1 MRSCSPLRATI
12 NLGLWHILHGNAN
25 KIHQI
30 INFRPKQVSTKIAI
44 AQFVSEKSLCLSD
57 SFLMTVILYTIVNFS
72 TCLKSAWLP
81 PCSNQEKCLRALSLS
96 SCNISQ
102 CVVHTH
108 REFGQYAL
116 FIFLGGLFI
125 GPICRYRAISNW
137 RFLGQLFWNTLHF
150 NEYHRNSIS
159 PKKCLVQLEGGK
171 LTVFPSDSSSNSAAA
186 KVHTIASNASNT
198 TLLL

>member
-1 MRSCSPLRATI
+1 MWSCSPLRATI

-81 PCSNQEKCLRALSLS
+81 PMQQPRKMPQSSQLVIMQYFTMCSAHTPGVWPICTFYLFWGALYWTHLPIPCLQLTFLEQRCALLKHPSLQW
-96 SCNISQ
+96 ISLKHNLTTE
-102 CVVHTH
+102 VLEMENNWKVAKHTF
-108 REFGQYAL
+108 RQAAL
-116 FIFLGGLFI
+116 FALD
-125 GPICRYRAISNW
+125 A
-137 RFLGQLFWNTLHF
+137 
-150 NEYHRNSIS
+150 
-159 PKKCLVQLEGGK
+159 
-171 LTVFPSDSSSNSAAA
+171 
-186 KVHTIASNASNT
+186 
-198 TLLL
+198 